1 MSRKA
6 SGECALFK
14 TQVYERCPASFLRD
28 HFGGQGKVRLLTLG
42 RSRTRVGRQ
51 KLDGDGEKRLKPKR
65 CPWQHGRR
73 RFCAERQGAVGAF
86 RVSTLRTLVVF
97 FGQKPKCKMDVM

>member
-42 RSRTRVGRQ
+42 RSSTRVGRQ

-65 CPWQHGRR
+65 WAHGSMAGDVFALRDR
-73 RFCAERQGAVGAF
+73 EPSGRFG
-86 RVSTLRTLVVF
+86 
-97 FGQKPKCKMDVM
+97 